1 MVSTALVATE
11 EIAMAVVKGVKEK
24 VHLPLY
30 DSISV
35 KSGRRLGDI
44 LTSNVMRF
52 FLDVTG
58 KTKLQTNMQAAALLP
73 HWNTYEA
80 RALRVV
86 ISDLPVQAPDTP
98 IVELIFD
105 LKLGVLIDRTTSSFS
120 NATTATSQS
129 SQSKG
134 TVRFNLRHFVDLK
147 RRIEGPEDK
156 EIEFNGPDTG
166 NKRLI
171 QLDLTITVERDP
183 PQPTTPGDQLATGER
198 FTIDRK
204 VLKVLEEKFRQQ
216 AGLPV
221 PTNEQ
226 IFPHD
231 GFGTLIGKFVYN
243 TVTTFFVGEKIMIQ
257 VPTYFFPAGAGPYS
271 EDGRVTT
278 HGYPNPQ
285 ATFRFAEP
293 VMIDAQQNFR
303 VEIEVPESDVLSD
316 LQRLYG
322 PFFIW
327 AVIDGYMTRDVQ

>member
-1 MVSTALVATE
+1 VAV
-11 EIAMAVVKGVKEK
+11 IKGVKEK

-30 DSISV
+30 DSILV
-35 KSGRRLGDI
+35 KPGRRLGET

-58 KTKLQTNMQAAALLP
+58 KTKLQTNMQAASLLP

-86 ISDLPVQAPDTP
+86 ISDLPAQFPDTQP
-98 IVELIFD
+98 VEKEFP
-105 LKLGVLIDRTTSSFS
+105 LKVENDPPRGKVNFS
-120 NATTATSQS
+120 
-129 SQSKG
+129 
-134 TVRFNLRHFVDLK
+134 LRHFVDLK
-147 RRIEGPEDK
+147 RRIEGPRGK
-156 EIEFNGPDTG
+156 PLEFKGPDDNDPHKEG
-166 NKRLI
+166 NQLLI
-171 QLDLTITVERDP
+171 DLDLKISVTN
-183 PQPTTPGDQLATGER
+183 QPGQTTPDDELHAGES
-198 FTIDRK
+198 FTIDRG
-204 VLKVLEEKFRQQ
+204 VLNELEGLFRQSGQ
-216 AGLPV
+216 VV

-226 IFPHD
+226 IFPHN

-243 TVTTFFVGEKIMIQ
+243 AVTTFFVGEKIMIQ

-285 ATFRFAEP
+285 ATFRFAEA

-303 VEIEVPESDVLSD
+303 VEIEVPESEVLSD

-322 PFFIW
+322 PLIIW

>member
-1 MVSTALVATE
+1 
-11 EIAMAVVKGVKEK
+11 MAVVKGVKEK

-86 ISDLPVQAPDTP
+86 ISDLPAQVPETP
-98 IVELIFD
+98 TVEFEFD
-105 LKLGVLIDRTTSSFS
+105 IDVDPQG
-120 NATTATSQS
+120 TAGKQ
-129 SQSKG
+129 KG
-134 TVRFNLRHFVDLK
+134 KIAFNLRHFVDLK
-147 RRIEGPEDK
+147 RRIEGPDGK
-156 EIEFNGPDTG
+156 SIEFDG
-166 NKRLI
+166 NKDGKQKLI
-171 QLDLTITVERDP
+171 DLDLQLLDLTGKQV
-183 PQPTTPGDQLATGER
+183 QLGAGVV

-204 VLKVLEEKFRQQ
+204 VLKTLEEGFRQLGQ
-216 AGLPV
+216 AV

-327 AVIDGYMTRDVQ
+327 TVIDGYMTRDVQ

>member
-1 MVSTALVATE
+1 
-11 EIAMAVVKGVKEK
+11 MAVVKGVKEK
-24 VHLPLY
+24 VHLPVF
-30 DSISV
+30 DSVSV
-35 KSGRRLGDI
+35 KPGKRLGDI

-52 FLDVTG
+52 FQDVTG
-58 KTKLQTNMQAAALLP
+58 KTKLQTNMQAASLLP

-86 ISDLPVQAPDTP
+86 ISDLPPQFPNDVVIEAEVD
-98 IVELIFD
+98 IVDDPEDPKLVKYTFD
-105 LKLGVLIDRTTSSFS
+105 ESVKVEGFTLS
-120 NATTATSQS
+120 
-129 SQSKG
+129 
-134 TVRFNLRHFVDLK
+134 HFAMFK
-147 RRIEGPEDK
+147 RRVEGPQGEPVRLTQAELEDLALHRT
-156 EIEFNGPDTG
+156 D
-166 NKRLI
+166 
-171 QLDLTITVERDP
+171 
-183 PQPTTPGDQLATGER
+183 DQTLATEHLYEINSAKLR
-198 FTIDRK
+198 LAAEQFRRD
-204 VLKVLEEKFRQQ
+204 VL
-216 AGLPV
+216 

-231 GFGTLIGKFVYN
+231 GFGTVIGKFIYN

-303 VEIEVPESDVLSD
+303 VEIEVPESDVLSE

-322 PFFIW
+322 PLIIW
-327 AVIDGYMTRDVQ
+327 TVIDGYMTRDVQ

>member
-1 MVSTALVATE
+1 
-11 EIAMAVVKGVKEK
+11 MAVIKGVKEK

-30 DSISV
+30 DAISV
-35 KSGRRLGDI
+35 KPGRRLGEI

-52 FLDVTG
+52 FQDVTG
-58 KTKLQTNMQAAALLP
+58 KTKLLTNMQAASLLP

-86 ISDLPVQAPDTP
+86 ISDLPAQMPDTP
-98 IVELIFD
+98 EVVVE
-105 LKLGVLIDRTTSSFS
+105 GVE
-120 NATTATSQS
+120 
-129 SQSKG
+129 
-134 TVRFNLRHFVDLK
+134 VRRDTHVESTLVPVNLTNFNLRHFVELK
-147 RRIEGPEDK
+147 RRVEGQGLEEVELTPA
-156 EIEFNGPDTG
+156 
-166 NKRLI
+166 
-171 QLDLTITVERDP
+171 DL
-183 PQPTTPGDQLATGER
+183 Q
-198 FTIDRK
+198 
-204 VLKVLEEKFRQQ
+204 VLKLTTDRVLSAGRVVISRSVLNAAEVKFTQNGNGRV
-216 AGLPV
+216 LPPV
-221 PTNEQ
+221 EQ
-226 IFPHD
+226 LFPHD

-303 VEIEVPESDVLSD
+303 VEIEVPESDVLSE

-322 PFFIW
+322 PLFIW
-327 AVIDGYMTRDVQ
+327 TVIDGYMTRDVQ